1 MQMEAEKQHPQS
13 QVQPLHPPQQNV
25 VQLGPGPQQSV
36 IQLGPGPQ
44 QIHNPYM
51 MHPSGHQQFLHPGL
65 QQLQPINQMPPAV
78 QQMQP
83 IGFVNPYQQRPIY
96 MPQQAIV
103 VQQQPEQQNTID
115 TNLSSDFESSNHG
128 LTGQETVHSYNRN
141 DSIDPPPSNN
151 DPDPWS
157 MLPALHASSQRPI
170 QQPPVHEAP
179 PEVHRPKRTKS
190 KRRTEAVGI
199 TYEEVVAKEMADNI
213 SPESRPFGLSPF
225 SLPNIPSDD
234 SAPKNMDMTERL
246 EKLRPN
252 TAPKPGAE
260 VGASFKSVKD
270 NSDLV
275 DEIMLGDTKLVSAI
289 SMPKEL
295 EVEDP
300 LQSTSQHEDPP
311 QHMDR
316 SGSVNTKHDDS
327 SLVTYGAT
335 VGSELHNSLH
345 LASIEIKKTKEE
357 SA

>member
-25 VQLGPGPQQSV
+25 VQLGPGPQQNV
-36 IQLGPGPQ
+36 VQLGPGPQ
-44 QIHNPYM
+44 QIHQPYM

-65 QQLQPINQMPPAV
+65 QQLQPLNQMQPV
-78 QQMQP
+78 QQMQS
-83 IGFVNPYQQRPIY
+83 IGFVSPYQQRPIY

-157 MLPALHASSQRPI
+157 MLPALHASSQRPV
-170 QQPPVHEAP
+170 QQPIVQDTPPVH
-179 PEVHRPKRTKS
+179 HPKRVTS
-190 KRRTEAVGI
+190 KRRPEAMNI
-199 TYEEVVAKEMADNI
+199 TYEEVVAKEMRDNI
-213 SPESRPFGLSPF
+213 SPESRPSGTSPF
-225 SLPNIPSDD
+225 ALPKATSDE
-234 SAPKNMDMTERL
+234 SAPKNIHISERL

-252 TAPKPGAE
+252 TAPKLGTE

-335 VGSELHNSLH
+335 VGSELHTSLH
-345 LASIEIKKTKEE
+345 LTSIEVKKPKEE